1 MLFICGPAPVMI
13 VLICACWSAVR
24 FNLAYKCP
32 GPWCQP
38 CGPAGGGVAV
48 LASSAAL
55 AIEML
60 VAAANSAPA
69 ASRVPA
75 SEMRIDFMFIAP
87 DTVEEDLRRYP
98 KPAKCKLVSAAMQS
112 TVKNC
117 KFNGQERCRRP
128 TVPEYEAANMI
139 GSNPPPTEAAAAREA
154 RVLLVDDD
162 RELCQ
167 MLTEYLEA
175 EHFDVKSVHD
185 GGDALAELRANAF
198 EILILDVMLP
208 SVGGFDVLRK
218 LGASHATPILMLTA
232 RGDDVDRIVG
242 LELGADDYLSKPF
255 NPREL
260 VARIRAILR
269 RASNRAARG
278 GAPDELTVGPI
289 NLNTGT
295 HLVHVNATS
304 VPLTGAEFRV
314 LELLMRSAGQ
324 VISRDSMT
332 EQALGRKLAAYDRSI
347 DTHISNLRRKLD
359 LPAGKNPEIKN
370 VRGSGYTLTWA

>member
-1 MLFICGPAPVMI
+1 MTLLNA
-13 VLICACWSAVR
+13 
-24 FNLAYKCP
+24 
-32 GPWCQP
+32 
-38 CGPAGGGVAV
+38 
-48 LASSAAL
+48 
-55 AIEML
+55 
-60 VAAANSAPA
+60 
-69 ASRVPA
+69 
-75 SEMRIDFMFIAP
+75 
-87 DTVEEDLRRYP
+87 
-98 KPAKCKLVSAAMQS
+98 
-112 TVKNC
+112 
-117 KFNGQERCRRP
+117 
-128 TVPEYEAANMI
+128 
-139 GSNPPPTEAAAAREA
+139 PPPDASHAREA

-167 MLTEYLEA
+167 MLTEYLSA

-185 GGDALAELRANAF
+185 GSDALHELQANEF

-218 LGASHATPILMLTA
+218 LGASYTTPILMLTA
-232 RGDDVDRIVG
+232 RGDDIDRIVG
-242 LELGADDYLSKPF
+242 LELGADDYLGKPF

-269 RASNRAARG
+269 RASNRSKG
-278 GAPDELTVGPI
+278 HVPDELTVGPI
-289 NLNTGT
+289 TLNTGT
-295 HLVHVNATS
+295 HRVHVSGNA

-370 VRGSGYTLTWA
+370 VRGSGYTLTWADA